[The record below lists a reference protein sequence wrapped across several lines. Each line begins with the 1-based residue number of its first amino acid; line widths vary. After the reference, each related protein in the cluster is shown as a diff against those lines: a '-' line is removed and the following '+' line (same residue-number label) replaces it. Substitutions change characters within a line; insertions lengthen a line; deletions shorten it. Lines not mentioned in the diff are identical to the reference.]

1 MNLRWAITRTMVCLW
16 LGFTFLATD
25 YKRQLAFALLEEV
38 AQKMLDRA
46 EVSLRCLENRAQNRA
61 ARIKGEL

>member
-1 MNLRWAITRTMVCLW
+1 MNLRWSITRTMLCLW

-25 YKRQLAFALLEEV
+25 YERQLAFALLEEV

-46 EVSLRCLENRAQNRA
+46 NDSLRCRESMAQNRA
-61 ARIKGEL
+61 AKLRGER